1 MVALRLLEQ
10 AGTKGHR
17 LLPASLTVCFH
28 YGRGEMSQSACRL
41 FLAADRSATDSQ
53 SRQLAFEPCRCFL
66 GRHDIGSRLE
76 QLSHQAIGALALA
89 LKVCSVT
96 RRPCFELRD
105 LRLQCLDLARQ

>member
-1 MVALRLLEQ
+1 
-10 AGTKGHR
+10 
-17 LLPASLTVCFH
+17 
-28 YGRGEMSQSACRL
+28 MSQSACGL
-41 FLAADRSATDSQ
+41 LLATDPQ
-53 SRQLAFEPCRCFL
+53 SRQLAFKPCCRFL
-66 GRHDIGSRLE
+66 GRHGLRSCLE